1 MSFEPCASAELLRR
15 TSLPSRRS
23 ARCARS
29 TLSSFAAIAL
39 AITLLATLPHCGAFE
54 DEPPPA
60 TAANAVQPADP
71 NAPAPPDG
79 PIPPAGQAGAPGAP
93 DGPTPGAPTD
103 GDDSKYVSGEYA
115 IGTDTDSYDDN
126 DPSALND
133 FRQPLDPYGS
143 WADDPTYGTVWV
155 PSPGAVGPDFQPYVS
170 GGHWAYDDDYVW
182 VSDYPWGWAPFH
194 YGRWIFIEGRGW
206 SWIPGREYRG
216 AWVAWS
222 VDDGYSYLGWAPMG
236 PSFVWFGG
244 AAVGWHGYWGPR
256 WAYCPRGDVFAPRV
270 GAHVLVGPGAVAI
283 AGRMRPYTVADVR
296 VGGPPPGRL
305 GYTAAQIPH
314 ATGAASVSHAE
325 QFARP
330 STAKA
335 LGGSAPTRFE
345 AAPAT
350 NVARQSAVT
359 GVRSSPVAG
368 GPGVSNLPRSSA
380 GAPSVGRTQAA
391 PVAGRASAPAVQ
403 GGAPAVAPAGGGYRP
418 PAAASHGGAVHGGG
432 HHR

>member
-1 MSFEPCASAELLRR
+1 M
-15 TSLPSRRS
+15 
-23 ARCARS
+23 
-29 TLSSFAAIAL
+29 AL
-39 AITLLATLPHCGAFE
+39 GLATLPHCGAFE

-60 TAANAVQPADP
+60 TAANASQAPPPDAPVDP
-71 NAPAPPDG
+71 NAPAPPGG
-79 PIPPAGQAGAPGAP
+79 PIPPAGQASAPADPDAPRPDAPPADAPPAGAP
-93 DGPTPGAPTD
+93 PTD
-103 GDDSKYVSGEYA
+103 GDDSRYVSGEYA

-126 DPSALND
+126 DPAALND
-133 FRQPLDPYGS
+133 FRQPLAPYGS

-194 YGRWIFIEGRGW
+194 YGRWVSIEGRGW

-216 AWVAWS
+216 AWVTWS
-222 VDDGYSYLGWAPMG
+222 VDDGYSYVGWAPMG
-236 PSFVWFGG
+236 PAFVWFGG

-270 GAHVLVGPGAVAI
+270 GARVLVGPGAVAI

-350 NVARQSAVT
+350 NVARQSAVA
-359 GVRSSPVAG
+359 GVRSSPVGRPVTG

-380 GAPSVGRTQAA
+380 GTPTGERAPAA
-391 PVAGRASAPAVQ
+391 PASGRAPGPGPAAGRS
-403 GGAPAVAPAGGGYRP
+403 PAVAPAGGGYRP

-432 HHR
+432 HRR